1 MAPRAAQLRQLSS
14 QTFLWCIVINFPPEV
29 DECVRPLLFFRLS
42 FSLRGEAT
50 PADSLDVQVLAL
62 KAGSGIAWKAMKKGQ
77 TGRAMSEMRDL
88 DFHLFTA
95 KLNRTTAWGLGR
107 ALLVSFGLNA

>member
-1 MAPRAAQLRQLSS
+1 MFGHYFSS
-14 QTFLWCIVINFPPEV
+14 VFH
-29 DECVRPLLFFRLS
+29 
-42 FSLRGEAT
+42 SLRNEAT
-50 PADSLDVQVLAL
+50 PAGSLDVQVLAL

-77 TGRAMSEMRDL
+77 MGHAMSEMRDL

-95 KLNRTTAWGLGR
+95 KLNRTAWGPGR